1 MRMIKRLK
9 YKNIIILVLVI
20 GILNIGVSNIKYK
33 SKVADLESRLSA
45 STDIGIELREEVDTL
60 AEELKE
66 LRSSEHLLKLKVLD
80 LKHQINE
87 AAQ

>member
-1 MRMIKRLK
+1 MRIIKRLK

-20 GILNIGVSNIKYK
+20 GILNVGVSNIKYK
-33 SKVADLESRLSA
+33 SKVDDLESRLSA
-45 STDIGIELREEVDTL
+45 STDSGIELREEVDTL
-60 AEELKE
+60 AEEIKE

-80 LKHQINE
+80 LKNQINE